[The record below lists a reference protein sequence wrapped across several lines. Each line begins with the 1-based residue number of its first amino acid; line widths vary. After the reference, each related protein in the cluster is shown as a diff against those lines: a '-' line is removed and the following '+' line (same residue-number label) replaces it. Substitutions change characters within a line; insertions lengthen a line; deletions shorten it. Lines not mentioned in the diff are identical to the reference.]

1 MFSVN
6 NGKRKTLQQ
15 NQKPPD
21 KQSQKYFV
29 ETNFPHLFFLKIEMQ
44 KSTAQFPQ
52 KQIDRKD
59 SKKDCC
65 LPNLVF

>member
-1 MFSVN
+1 MFSIN
-6 NGKRKTLQQ
+6 NDKRKKPQQ

-21 KQSQKYFV
+21 KQSQKYSV
-29 ETNFPHLFFLKIEMQ
+29 KTNFPHLFFLKTEMQ

-59 SKKDCC
+59 SRKDCW
-65 LPNLVF
+65 LPNLVS